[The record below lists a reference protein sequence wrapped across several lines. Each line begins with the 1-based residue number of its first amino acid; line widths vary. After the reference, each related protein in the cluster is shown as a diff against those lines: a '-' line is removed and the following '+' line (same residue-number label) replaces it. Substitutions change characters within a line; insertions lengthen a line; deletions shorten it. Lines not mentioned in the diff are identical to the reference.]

1 MAKKTWEAI
10 LIILG
15 IAIEVVVLIKDKLT
29 VGENG
34 TVLFLP
40 TNAFQHA
47 ALYAATGG
55 VRPMTCLA
63 SFMRIRKLESRSL
76 WWASSPP

>member
-29 VGENG
+29 
-34 TVLFLP
+34 
-40 TNAFQHA
+40 
-47 ALYAATGG
+47 GG
-55 VRPMTCLA
+55 KHDN
-63 SFMRIRKLESRSL
+63 SSRSSK
-76 WWASSPP
+76 AQ